1 MFFLYQSVCILM
13 DLGYIGVRSMA
24 GLVDLLSLRAGWMVY
39 LADPNEWL
47 SLIMANKSR
56 LQPHVDDR

>member
-1 MFFLYQSVCILM
+1 M

-24 GLVDLLSLRAGWMVY
+24 GLVDLLSLRAGGMVY